1 MLSQSD
7 IDFIKGTRKEITQNR
22 TMNITLIG
30 EVETGENP
38 ITKEPIVEEVTE
50 NIDAVV
56 TEITS
61 AVNLDRDLINGV
73 EVEEGDLWV
82 DVDLDDLTALTSK
95 DIKSLRYLDDDYTVM
110 ATDLVGLGELN
121 RVTMV
126 GRLTG

>member
-22 TMNITLIG
+22 TMSITLIG
-30 EVETGENP
+30 ETETGKDP
-38 ITKEPIVEEVTE
+38 ITKEPIVEEVKE
-50 NIDAVV
+50 NVDAVV

-61 AVNLDRDLINGV
+61 AVNLDRELINGV

-82 DVDLDDLTALTSK
+82 DVDLDDLTLLTSK
-95 DIKSLRYLDDDYTVM
+95 DIKSLTYLDDDYTVM
-110 ATDLVGLGELN
+110 ASDLVGLGELN